1 MAAKAPNVGLRQ
13 AQRLCQMTQA
23 KRLEFIAEGLPII
36 LGSAQGFWQA
46 TRKVSEDVREAVVLV
61 NQAKEEAAKIL
72 ILLDMVRCPG
82 SLLASRIG
90 DMVKWFYCHRA
101 RLIYAEAVSWKPADV
116 AQLRKYV
123 DRSRR
128 SHDLEGAVGEY
139 IVPNSTIFN
148 RERLLYSDIA
158 AYEGQGPMWSNP
170 ADQIHESSFLDLPP
184 VVLKLAEAMSL
195 LGMFTLRGLEVTAK
209 TWGNTDFKDKESYP
223 QASALTRI
231 LIERLI
237 SKRVTSD
244 QAEEK
249 HVHLLF
255 SEWPLPM
262 YNLDFGLIQVS
273 LKDLRDEQERLMWQE
288 VGGIQY

>member
-1 MAAKAPNVGLRQ
+1 MAAKVPDVGLRQ
-13 AQRLCQMTQA
+13 GRRLCQMPQP
-23 KRLEFIAEGLPII
+23 KRLAFIAEGLPIT
-36 LGSAQGFWQA
+36 LSSAQGFWQA
-46 TRKVSEDVREAVVLV
+46 ARKVSEDVREAVVLV

-72 ILLDMVRCPG
+72 ILMDMVRCPG
-82 SLLASRIG
+82 PLLASRIG

-116 AQLRKYV
+116 AQLREYV

-158 AYEGQGPMWSNP
+158 AFEGRGPMWSNP

-195 LGMFTLRGLEVTAK
+195 LGMFTLHGLEVTAD
-209 TWGNTDFKDKESYP
+209 TWGTTNFKDKESYL
-223 QASALTRI
+223 QASALTRT
-231 LIERLI
+231 LMERLI
-237 SKRVTSD
+237 RKGLPSD
-244 QAEEK
+244 QAEER
-249 HVHLLF
+249 HLSLLLGD
-255 SEWPLPM
+255 WPLPM

-288 VGGIQY
+288 VGGI

>member
-1 MAAKAPNVGLRQ
+1 MAAKVPDVGLRQ
-13 AQRLCQMTQA
+13 GRRLCQMPQP
-23 KRLEFIAEGLPII
+23 KRLAFIAEGLPIT
-36 LGSAQGFWQA
+36 LSSAQGFWQA
-46 TRKVSEDVREAVVLV
+46 ARKVSEDVREAVVLV

-72 ILLDMVRCPG
+72 ILMDMVRCPG
-82 SLLASRIG
+82 PLLASRIG

-116 AQLRKYV
+116 AQLREYV

-158 AYEGQGPMWSNP
+158 AFEGQGPMWSNP

-195 LGMFTLRGLEVTAK
+195 LGMFTLHGLEVTADA
-209 TWGNTDFKDKESYP
+209 WGTTNFKDKESYL
-223 QASALTRI
+223 QASALTRT
-231 LIERLI
+231 LMERLI
-237 SKRVTSD
+237 RKGLPSD
-244 QAEEK
+244 QAEER
-249 HVHLLF
+249 HLSLLLGD
-255 SEWPLPM
+255 WPLPM

-288 VGGIQY
+288 VGGI